1 MGQFT
6 LKGEDGVVVDL
17 RRSARARRI
26 SLRVSSLDGRVTLTV
41 PNHVRTDEARDFA
54 EEKVAWIKK
63 ALDKQ
68 KPTQPVVIGAEVP
81 IEGDMFRIEA
91 GQGRAAR
98 VVGDAIKAPSDR
110 VGASVQALLKALAR
124 DRLSAASLKYATML
138 GRDFRKIT
146 LRDTRSRWGSC
157 SHDGNLM
164 YSWRLILATPDVLD
178 YVAAHEVAHLE
189 HMDHSSS
196 FWRAVAD
203 LCPDYAEPRAWLRRH
218 GADLHRYRFSS
229 ND

>member
-6 LKGEDGVVVDL
+6 LKGDDRVVVDL

-41 PNHVRTDEARDFA
+41 PNHVQGKVAKDFA
-54 EEKVAWIKK
+54 EEKVGWIKK
-63 ALDKQ
+63 ALEKQ
-68 KPTQPVVIGAEVP
+68 MPAQPVVIGSEVP
-81 IEGDMFRIEA
+81 IEGEMFRVLA
-91 GQGRAAR
+91 GQGRSAR
-98 VVGDAIKAPSDR
+98 VVGDSIEAPESR

-124 DRLSAASLKYATML
+124 DRLSVASSVYAQKL
-138 GRDFRKIT
+138 GREFRKLT

-157 SHDGNLM
+157 SHEGNLM
-164 YSWRLILATPDVLD
+164 YSWRLILAPPEVLD

-189 HMDHSSS
+189 HMDHSAA
-196 FWRAVAD
+196 FWSTVQD
-203 LCPDYAEPRAWLRRH
+203 LCPNYVEPRAWLKRN
-218 GADLHRYRFSS
+218 GSDLHRFRFSS